1 MKTRNRRTVAQRL
14 FTADNIQLR
23 RMTGTFVFR
32 VFFYSLVIGLSFTM
46 LYPLIKVLPAVF
58 SDFSTLDDP
67 NVVWV
72 PLKFSITSFAA
83 AFRIGF
89 GNNLGGML
97 WSLLYAAVIA
107 AIQVASSTLAGY
119 SLGRI
124 EFPLR
129 GFVMALVV
137 VTIIMPPQ
145 ALLIPQY
152 MRFQKFDIFGIFTA
166 ITGQPLNL
174 LNKPYTLYLLSALGF
189 GIKQGIFIFIF
200 RQFFKGLPIELEEA
214 AYMDGCG
221 FYRTFFCISLPNAL
235 PALVTASSLA
245 FVWNCGDTYYT
256 GYFHADG
263 PYIASRLSTVFLV
276 RICRRC

>member
-46 LYPLIKVLPAVF
+46 LIKVLPAVF

-107 AIQVASSTLAGY
+107 AIQVASSTLAG
-119 SLGRI
+119 
-124 EFPLR
+124 
-129 GFVMALVV
+129 
-137 VTIIMPPQ
+137 
-145 ALLIPQY
+145 
-152 MRFQKFDIFGIFTA
+152 
-166 ITGQPLNL
+166 
-174 LNKPYTLYLLSALGF
+174 
-189 GIKQGIFIFIF
+189 
-200 RQFFKGLPIELEEA
+200 
-214 AYMDGCG
+214 
-221 FYRTFFCISLPNAL
+221 
-235 PALVTASSLA
+235 
-245 FVWNCGDTYYT
+245 W
-256 GYFHADG
+256 
-263 PYIASRLSTVFLV
+263 
-276 RICRRC
+276 